1 MFNFLVH
8 IQPFGFGK
16 ERNRGILIRDISKS
30 TFRVTL
36 MWKTVLIFFVLG
48 EKYMKRLPPERFTVA
63 VRYGQ

>member
-1 MFNFLVH
+1 MFLYISSRSVLEKRETGEF
-8 IQPFGFGK
+8 F
-16 ERNRGILIRDISKS
+16 IRDISKS
-30 TFRVTL
+30 IFRVTL